1 YIKQIIFG
9 HLIEGAKIFEEYNKP
24 QMVIDICRQHHG
36 TTLMKFFYV
45 KAKDRNP
52 EFKESDFRYP
62 GPRPQTREAGIV
74 RIADT

>member
-1 YIKQIIFG
+1 M
-9 HLIEGAKIFEEYNKP
+9 P

-45 KAKDRNP
+45 KAKERNP
-52 EFKESDFRYP
+52 EIKESDFRYP

-74 RIADT
+74 SIADTCEVLCGRWIIPPTKNSSLCA